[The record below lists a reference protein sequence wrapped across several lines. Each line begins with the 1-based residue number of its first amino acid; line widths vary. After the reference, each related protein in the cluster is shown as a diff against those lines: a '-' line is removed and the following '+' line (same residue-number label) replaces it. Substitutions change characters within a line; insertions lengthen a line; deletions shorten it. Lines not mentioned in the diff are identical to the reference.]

1 MICLKRP
8 HFRMMLAAFAAAS
21 VISGCGGGDAA
32 SGVSDDVSESLKE
45 DLGIW
50 SGDFES
56 SENGGESSEND
67 GYIYYTTAFGLGYEL
82 PEYWIHSIEST
93 DTEVYDYRNSVLD
106 PDGSMVI
113 AYISNDDLD
122 GTDLQ
127 ELAGMFVEELE
138 AAYVTAGISIGDFAA
153 EKSGGAAI
161 HVSQAEADYGTAH
174 IDMYLME
181 FDDGVV
187 TVTFN
192 RLEDSDYDAE
202 FQDILESME
211 AAGEE

>member
-1 MICLKRP
+1 MICLKSP
-8 HFRMMLAAFAAAS
+8 HVRMMLAAFAAAFVLS
-21 VISGCGGGDAA
+21 ACGGGDAA
-32 SGVSDDVSESLKE
+32 AGVSDDASESLKE

-50 SGDFES
+50 SGDF
-56 SENGGESSEND
+56 ESSEND

-127 ELAGMFVEELE
+127 ALADMFAEELE

-153 EKSGGAAI
+153 EKVGGTAI

-181 FDDGVV
+181 FGDGVV